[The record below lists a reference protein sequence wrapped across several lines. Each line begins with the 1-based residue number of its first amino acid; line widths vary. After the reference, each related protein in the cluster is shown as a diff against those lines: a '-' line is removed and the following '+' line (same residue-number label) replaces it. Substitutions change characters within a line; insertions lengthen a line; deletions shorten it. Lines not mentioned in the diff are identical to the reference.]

1 MDIDPFLDYLLHER
15 RYSAHTVTA
24 YKNDLQQFESF
35 LSFFHPDIT
44 LKEINRHIIRDW
56 IVDMVDDDLS
66 TRSIS
71 RRISAL
77 NAFFSYLMR
86 NGILTANPAVNIKKP
101 KQAKDVISVLTVKD
115 IEKLFALDFP
125 VTYEGHRDRLML
137 DLLYSAGLR
146 RDEVINLKLEDV
158 SANSLRVTGKHNKVR
173 MVPIRK
179 QLVKDIEDFVNQW
192 RTQVSDMSSKYLLL
206 TSSGKKCYP
215 KLVYNTAIYYI
226 SLVSTVDYKGPHIL
240 RHSMATHLLDKGA
253 DLNAIKEILGHSSL
267 SATQVYTHMSVEK
280 LKSVYKQAHPRGK

>member
-1 MDIDPFLDYLLHER
+1 MDIDSFLDYLLHER

-24 YKNDLQQFESF
+24 YKNDLHQFASF

-44 LKEINRHIIRDW
+44 QKEINRHIIRDW
-56 IVDMVDDDLS
+56 IVDMVDENLS

-77 NAFFSYLMR
+77 NAFFSYLIR
-86 NGILTANPAVNIKKP
+86 NGEITNNPAANIKKP
-101 KQAKDVISVLTVKD
+101 KHAKDVISVLTVKD
-115 IEKLFALDFP
+115 IQNLFDLEFP
-125 VTYEGHRDRLML
+125 YTYEGQRDRLML
-137 DLLYSAGLR
+137 DLLYSGGLR
-146 RDEVINLKLEDV
+146 RDEVINLTLDDV
-158 SANSLRVTGKHNKVR
+158 TSNSLKVTGKRNKVR

-179 QLVKDIEDFVNQW
+179 QLVREIKDFVNQW
-192 RTQVSDMSSKYLLL
+192 RSQVTDMSSNYLLL
-206 TSSGKKCYP
+206 TNSGKKCYP
-215 KLVYNTAIYYI
+215 KLVYNTAVYYI

-280 LKSVYKQAHPRGK
+280 LKSVYKQAHPRGN

>member
-1 MDIDPFLDYLLHER
+1 MDIDSFLDYLLHER

-86 NGILTANPAVNIKKP
+86 NGVLTVNPAANIKKP

-125 VTYEGHRDRLML
+125 NTYEGHRDRLML
-137 DLLYSAGLR
+137 DLLYSGGLR

-158 SANSLRVTGKHNKVR
+158 SANSLRVTGKRSKVR

-192 RTQVSDMSSKYLLL
+192 RSQVSDMSSKYLLL

>member
-86 NGILTANPAVNIKKP
+86 NGALAANPAVNIKKP

-115 IEKLFALDFP
+115 IEKLFTLDFP
-125 VTYEGHRDRLML
+125 DTYEGHRDRLML
-137 DLLYSAGLR
+137 DLLYSGGLR
-146 RDEVINLKLEDV
+146 RDEVVNLKVEDV
-158 SANSLRVTGKHNKVR
+158 SANSLRVTGKRNKVR

-192 RTQVSDMSSKYLLL
+192 RSQVSVVNGKYLLL
-206 TSSGKKCYP
+206 TTSGKKCYP
-215 KLVYNTAIYYI
+215 KLVYNTVVYYI

-253 DLNAIKEILGHSSL
+253 DLHAIKEILGHSSL

-280 LKSVYKQAHPRGK
+280 LKSVYKQAHPRGD